1 MKDMNTMYQDINQT
15 MNDNSNESTKLSISD
30 IIEYNEHYNILFL
43 LADLYI
49 CKKNKLDV
57 CKTFLSESDA
67 DTDNEND
74 KFQSYNDDDNDDD
87 DESNESNDNNDTNTD
102 CSNDIDDVEYSDTE
116 SEYELES
123 TPNIITD
130 NEFNKIIND
139 NADSLIKTRDVQ
151 DCITIIKKTE

>member
-1 MKDMNTMYQDINQT
+1 MNTMYQDINQT

-57 CKTFLSESDA
+57 FRTFLSDS
-67 DTDNEND
+67 DTDNENK
-74 KFQSYNDDDNDDD
+74 KFQSYNDDNDDNDDN
-87 DESNESNDNNDTNTD
+87 ESNEINESNDNNDTNTD
-102 CSNDIDDVEYSDTE
+102 CSNDTDDVEYSDTE

>member
-1 MKDMNTMYQDINQT
+1 MYQDINQT

-57 CKTFLSESDA
+57 FRTFLSESDT

-74 KFQSYNDDDNDDD
+74 KFQSYNNDDNDDSD
-87 DESNESNDNNDTNTD
+87 DNNDNNSECSDDT
-102 CSNDIDDVEYSDTE
+102 DDVEYSDTE

-151 DCITIIKKTE
+151 NCITIIKKTE

>member
-57 CKTFLSESDA
+57 FRTFLSESDT

-74 KFQSYNDDDNDDD
+74 KFQSYNNDDNDDSD
-87 DESNESNDNNDTNTD
+87 DNNDNNSECSDDT
-102 CSNDIDDVEYSDTE
+102 DDVEYSDTE

-151 DCITIIKKTE
+151 NCITIIKKTE